1 MHLNQCQPLGSM
13 ELVNDE
19 SYTNYCVKVFQLNLL
34 RGLKKC
40 TPVKVLKFRIRCPII
55 PILEGIS

>member
-1 MHLNQCQPLGSM
+1 M